1 MKLKHVFYLQAAA
14 LLLAGS
20 LWMFAP
26 VMFYKTGGM
35 DISDPGLIVFGRN
48 TGALLYGF
56 MFIAFFAARTED
68 GPLRRQLRLSFFLLH
83 LISLLMYGVVWFVSH
98 VTFGGGQAIWLHV
111 IFVLGFGYFQ
121 FFKPSE

>member
-1 MKLKHVFYLQAAA
+1 VKLKHIFYLQAAA

-26 VMFYKTGGM
+26 AMFYKTGGM
-35 DISDPGLIVFGRN
+35 NITDSGLLLFGRN

-56 MFIAFFAARTED
+56 CLIALFAARAD
-68 GPLRRQLRLSFFLLH
+68 DSALRRQLRMSFFLLH
-83 LISLLMYGVVWFVSH
+83 LLSLLMYVVVWFVSQ

-121 FFKPSE
+121 LFKPNE